1 MPMHSSVVAGSAWQ
15 CIIGVE
21 DANSKGLHFLTTL
34 DIELNSRAILG
45 ADSALG
51 VPVKLCALGLRRV
64 GLVIDKTVAGQA
76 AAQALLEHWK
86 AAGLELTHYFE
97 ARTGLEPDYDYLD
110 VVAAEFR
117 PLELDVIVGIG
128 GGSTLDLVKG
138 VAILMRNPGPGIAY
152 RGMNLVPAPGLPLV
166 VIPTVAGSGSEVS
179 STASFIDP
187 KTQTK
192 LGINGRNVAALFAVL
207 DPVLLTACP
216 ASVTMGSAL
225 DAMVHATE
233 ACTATTANRISVLL
247 GAEAMRLIFN
257 ALPAVIADNTDRA
270 ALGDLLLAST
280 LAGLAMAHAAG
291 GPASGISYPL
301 GVHCGVPHGFAGGLL
316 LPHIVAVNVG
326 KGYAA
331 GYAELYDRMQLGGDG
346 DTLTTLGKANY
357 FKARLLALHRQ
368 IGAPKDLLRWQVG
381 SDSIALLTNLTLAQR
396 QGNLDLNPVPF
407 ERKAVTHVLAAAMG
421 ITGDEYAGI

>member
-1 MPMHSSVVAGSAWQ
+1 MVECSAQ
-15 CIIGVE
+15 LCIIRFADDRTAGWYLLKPLNI
-21 DANSKGLHFLTTL
+21 A
-34 DIELNSRAILG
+34 LNSCAILG

-51 VPVKLCALGLRRV
+51 VPVKLGALGLRRV

-86 AAGLELTHYFE
+86 AAGLELTHYLE

-117 PLELDVIVGIG
+117 GLELDVIVGIG
-128 GGSTLDLVKG
+128 GGSTLDLAKG

-152 RGMNLVPAPGLPLV
+152 RGMNLVPAPSLPLV

-179 STASFIDP
+179 STASFIDL

-207 DPVLLTACP
+207 DSVLLTACP

-233 ACTATTANRISVLL
+233 ACTATTANEVSVLF
-247 GAEAMRLIFN
+247 GAEAMRLLFN
-257 ALPAVIADNTDRA
+257 ALPAALTNAADLA
-270 ALGDLLLAST
+270 ALEALLLAST

-301 GVHCGVPHGFAGGLL
+301 GVHFGVAHGFAGGLL

-326 KGYAA
+326 MGYSA
-331 GYAELYDRMQLGGDG
+331 GYADLYDRMQLGGG
-346 DTLTTLGKANY
+346 GGSLTALEKAKA
-357 FKARLLALHRQ
+357 FKMRLLGLYRQ
-368 IGAPKDLLRWQVG
+368 IGAPTDLLRWKVG
-381 SDSIALLTNLTLAQR
+381 GESIEFLTDLTLAQR
-396 QGNLDLNPVPF
+396 KANLELNPVPF
-407 ERKAVTHVLAAAMG
+407 ERQAVAHVLAAAMG
-421 ITGDEYAGI
+421 ITGEYYAGL